1 MQTFSIALPDE
12 AVSAIDAAAAAA
24 GISRAEWIRQVC
36 TRTIPGGEPGVPAEH
51 LGTLVETIGT
61 LQRTRANMEMVIA
74 DRDRIAAKVAVLEEQ
89 IRDASA
95 AHTRGREDVAAIE
108 AERNRL
114 TGEVDQ
120 ARAAAADAERL
131 RADLA
136 IRDQFLAER
145 ADEITW
151 LRGQVALLD
160 EKLVPLA
167 LPEKAG
173 AGGPEAA
180 VIAARPEGERSG
192 TARGREEGT
201 GRGRRS

>member
-1 MQTFSIALPDE
+1 MQTFSISLPDE
-12 AVSAIDAAAAAA
+12 TVSAIDATAAAA
-24 GISRAEWIRQVC
+24 GTSRAEWIRHAC
-36 TRTIPGGEPGVPAEH
+36 TRMISGGEPGTPVEH

-74 DRDRIAAKVAVLEEQ
+74 DRDRIAAKVAALEEQ
-89 IRDASA
+89 VRDASA
-95 AHTRGREDVAAIE
+95 AHIRGREDVAAIE

-136 IRDQFLAER
+136 ARDQFLAER

-160 EKLVPLA
+160 EKMVPLT

-173 AGGPEAA
+173 PGGRLE
-180 VIAARPEGERSG
+180 
-192 TARGREEGT
+192 ARGLRRGSKP
-201 GRGRRS
+201 RGRAGSGPR